1 MKDNFISLSKF
12 LSRYACVE
20 GKDLK
25 KLTHEDVEVLFPQL
39 KRTSFEIVFDNP
51 DLLYSGK
58 VLMVYDGKSA
68 IPYIVPKMEI
78 QDMDMMCVSREEEK
92 VKPVDDKVY
101 DYTSMSIYELRCL
114 LVRKF
119 NSTRNQVCARKEL
132 NKRGVE
138 ITKKYKRIKID
149 YSNMED

>member
-39 KRTSFEIVFDNP
+39 KRTSFEIVFNNP

-92 VKPVDDKVY
+92 VKQVDDKVY

>member
-25 KLTHEDVEVLFPQL
+25 KLTHEDVEVLFPNL
-39 KRTSFEIVFDNP
+39 KRTSFEVVLDNP
-51 DLLYSGK
+51 ELLYSGK

-68 IPYIVPKMEI
+68 IPYIVPNISKEDYTIMS
-78 QDMDMMCVSREEEK
+78 VTREEEK
-92 VKPVDDKVY
+92 VKPVDDTVY

-119 NSTRNQVCARKEL
+119 NSNRNQVCARREL
-132 NKRGVE
+132 NKRGIE
-138 ITKKYKRIKID
+138 ITKKYKRVKID
-149 YSNMED
+149 YKKMED

>member
-39 KRTSFEIVFDNP
+39 KRTSFEIVFNNP

-58 VLMVYDGKSA
+58 VLIVYDGKSA

-92 VKPVDDKVY
+92 VKQVDDKVY

>member
-119 NSTRNQVCARKEL
+119 NSTRYQVCARKEL
-132 NKRGVE
+132 NKRVVE
-138 ITKKYKRIKID
+138 STKKYKRIKID